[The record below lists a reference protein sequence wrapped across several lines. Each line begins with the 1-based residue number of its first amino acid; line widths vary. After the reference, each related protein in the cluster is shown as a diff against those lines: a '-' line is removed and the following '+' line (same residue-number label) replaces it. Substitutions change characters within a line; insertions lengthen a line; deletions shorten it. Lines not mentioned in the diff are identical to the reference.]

1 MKVIHSSIF
10 RAVCAIIVGV
20 LLIQYREQTVTW
32 ITIAIGVLFF
42 LSGVISLASYWAA
55 KRNAEKMQ
63 GQILSDSNGKPIMG
77 MIPKFPLVSVGSLI
91 LGLLLALMPQV
102 FIAWLMF
109 ILAFILILGALTQ
122 FANLA
127 SAAKMGRVG
136 ILFWLFPSAL
146 LLLGLLAII
155 KPSAIAS
162 APLFIIGWGMLIYGV
177 VELLNAFKVSNNKRI
192 WLKNQQQ
199 KQKHQSFSCCPFNNY
214 LKSAKNRHCIQSA
227 TYNACLFTFPYF
239 CKNQAGNPCRQKVQ
253 KDCIQSITCKP
264 ASCSIPSAEPGNG
277 GKNAD

>member
-77 MIPKFPLVSVGSLI
+77 MLPKFPLVSVGSLI

-122 FANLA
+122 FVNLA

-177 VELLNAFKVSNNKRI
+177 VELLNAFKISNNKRI
-192 WLKNQQQ
+192 WLKNQQL
-199 KQKHQSFSCCPFNNY
+199 KQDSKEIY
-214 LKSAKNRHCIQSA
+214 VDVEEVKN
-227 TYNACLFTFPYF
+227 
-239 CKNQAGNPCRQKVQ
+239 
-253 KDCIQSITCKP
+253 
-264 ASCSIPSAEPGNG
+264 EE
-277 GKNAD
+277 

>member
-77 MIPKFPLVSVGSLI
+77 MLPKFPLVSVGSLI

-192 WLKNQQQ
+192 WLKNQQ
-199 KQKHQSFSCCPFNNY
+199 KLDSKETY
-214 LKSAKNRHCIQSA
+214 VDVEEVKN
-227 TYNACLFTFPYF
+227 
-239 CKNQAGNPCRQKVQ
+239 
-253 KDCIQSITCKP
+253 
-264 ASCSIPSAEPGNG
+264 EE
-277 GKNAD
+277 

>member
-77 MIPKFPLVSVGSLI
+77 MMPKFPLVSLGSLI

-122 FANLA
+122 FVNLA

-177 VELLNAFKVSNNKRI
+177 VELLNAFKVSNDKRI
-192 WLKNQQQ
+192 WLNNQQQ
-199 KQKHQSFSCCPFNNY
+199 KQDSKEIY
-214 LKSAKNRHCIQSA
+214 VDVEEVKN
-227 TYNACLFTFPYF
+227 
-239 CKNQAGNPCRQKVQ
+239 
-253 KDCIQSITCKP
+253 
-264 ASCSIPSAEPGNG
+264 EE
-277 GKNAD
+277 

>member
-109 ILAFILILGALTQ
+109 ILAFILILSALTQ
-122 FANLA
+122 FVNLA

-146 LLLGLLAII
+146 LLLGLLALI

-192 WLKNQQQ
+192 WLKNQQ
-199 KQKHQSFSCCPFNNY
+199 KLDSKETY
-214 LKSAKNRHCIQSA
+214 VDVEEVKN
-227 TYNACLFTFPYF
+227 
-239 CKNQAGNPCRQKVQ
+239 
-253 KDCIQSITCKP
+253 
-264 ASCSIPSAEPGNG
+264 EE
-277 GKNAD
+277 

>member
-77 MIPKFPLVSVGSLI
+77 MMPKFPLVSVGSLI

-122 FANLA
+122 FVNLA

-136 ILFWLFPSAL
+136 ILFWLFPSVL

-192 WLKNQQQ
+192 WLNNQQQ
-199 KQKHQSFSCCPFNNY
+199 KQDSKEIY
-214 LKSAKNRHCIQSA
+214 VDVEEVKN
-227 TYNACLFTFPYF
+227 
-239 CKNQAGNPCRQKVQ
+239 
-253 KDCIQSITCKP
+253 
-264 ASCSIPSAEPGNG
+264 
-277 GKNAD
+277 

>member
-77 MIPKFPLVSVGSLI
+77 MMPKFPLVSIGSLI

-122 FANLA
+122 FVNLA

-192 WLKNQQQ
+192 WLNNQQQ
-199 KQKHQSFSCCPFNNY
+199 KQDSKEIY
-214 LKSAKNRHCIQSA
+214 VDVEEVKN
-227 TYNACLFTFPYF
+227 
-239 CKNQAGNPCRQKVQ
+239 
-253 KDCIQSITCKP
+253 
-264 ASCSIPSAEPGNG
+264 EE
-277 GKNAD
+277 

>member
-77 MIPKFPLVSVGSLI
+77 MMPKFPLVSVGSLI

-122 FANLA
+122 FVNLA

-192 WLKNQQQ
+192 WLKNQQ
-199 KQKHQSFSCCPFNNY
+199 KLDSKESY
-214 LKSAKNRHCIQSA
+214 VDVEEVKN
-227 TYNACLFTFPYF
+227 
-239 CKNQAGNPCRQKVQ
+239 
-253 KDCIQSITCKP
+253 
-264 ASCSIPSAEPGNG
+264 EE
-277 GKNAD
+277 

>member
-10 RAVCAIIVGV
+10 RAVCAISVGV

-77 MIPKFPLVSVGSLI
+77 MMPKFPLVSVGSLI

-122 FANLA
+122 FVNLA

-192 WLKNQQQ
+192 WLNNQQQ
-199 KQKHQSFSCCPFNNY
+199 KQDSKEIY
-214 LKSAKNRHCIQSA
+214 VDVEEVKN
-227 TYNACLFTFPYF
+227 
-239 CKNQAGNPCRQKVQ
+239 
-253 KDCIQSITCKP
+253 
-264 ASCSIPSAEPGNG
+264 EE
-277 GKNAD
+277 

>member
-77 MIPKFPLVSVGSLI
+77 MMPKFPLVSVGSLI

-122 FANLA
+122 FVNLA

-192 WLKNQQQ
+192 WQNNQQQ
-199 KQKHQSFSCCPFNNY
+199 KQDSKEIY
-214 LKSAKNRHCIQSA
+214 VDVEEVKN
-227 TYNACLFTFPYF
+227 
-239 CKNQAGNPCRQKVQ
+239 
-253 KDCIQSITCKP
+253 
-264 ASCSIPSAEPGNG
+264 EE
-277 GKNAD
+277 

>member
-77 MIPKFPLVSVGSLI
+77 MLPKFPLVSVGSLI

-102 FIAWLMF
+102 FIAWQMF

-122 FANLA
+122 FVNLA

-199 KQKHQSFSCCPFNNY
+199 KQDSKEIY
-214 LKSAKNRHCIQSA
+214 VDVEEVKN
-227 TYNACLFTFPYF
+227 
-239 CKNQAGNPCRQKVQ
+239 
-253 KDCIQSITCKP
+253 
-264 ASCSIPSAEPGNG
+264 EE
-277 GKNAD
+277 

>member
-77 MIPKFPLVSVGSLI
+77 MMPKFPLVSVGSLI

-122 FANLA
+122 FVNLA
-127 SAAKMGRVG
+127 SATKMGRVG
-136 ILFWLFPSAL
+136 ILFWLFPSVL

-177 VELLNAFKVSNNKRI
+177 VELLNTFKVSNNKRI
-192 WLKNQQQ
+192 WLNNQQQ
-199 KQKHQSFSCCPFNNY
+199 KQDSKEIY
-214 LKSAKNRHCIQSA
+214 VDVEEVKN
-227 TYNACLFTFPYF
+227 
-239 CKNQAGNPCRQKVQ
+239 
-253 KDCIQSITCKP
+253 
-264 ASCSIPSAEPGNG
+264 EE
-277 GKNAD
+277 

>member
-77 MIPKFPLVSVGSLI
+77 MMPKFPLVSVGSLI

-122 FANLA
+122 FVNLA

-136 ILFWLFPSAL
+136 ILFWLFPAAL

-177 VELLNAFKVSNNKRI
+177 VELLNAFKISNNKRI
-192 WLKNQQQ
+192 WLKNQQ
-199 KQKHQSFSCCPFNNY
+199 KLDSKETY
-214 LKSAKNRHCIQSA
+214 VDVEEVKN
-227 TYNACLFTFPYF
+227 
-239 CKNQAGNPCRQKVQ
+239 
-253 KDCIQSITCKP
+253 
-264 ASCSIPSAEPGNG
+264 EE
-277 GKNAD
+277 

>member
-122 FANLA
+122 FVNLA

-136 ILFWLFPSAL
+136 IFFWLFPSAL

-199 KQKHQSFSCCPFNNY
+199 KQDSKEIY
-214 LKSAKNRHCIQSA
+214 VDVEEVKN
-227 TYNACLFTFPYF
+227 
-239 CKNQAGNPCRQKVQ
+239 
-253 KDCIQSITCKP
+253 
-264 ASCSIPSAEPGNG
+264 EE
-277 GKNAD
+277 

>member
-77 MIPKFPLVSVGSLI
+77 MMPRFPLVSVGSLI

-122 FANLA
+122 FVNLA

-136 ILFWLFPSAL
+136 ILFWLFPSVL

-192 WLKNQQQ
+192 WLNNQQL
-199 KQKHQSFSCCPFNNY
+199 KQDSKEIY
-214 LKSAKNRHCIQSA
+214 VDVEEVKN
-227 TYNACLFTFPYF
+227 
-239 CKNQAGNPCRQKVQ
+239 
-253 KDCIQSITCKP
+253 
-264 ASCSIPSAEPGNG
+264 EE
-277 GKNAD
+277 

>member
-63 GQILSDSNGKPIMG
+63 GQILSDSTGKPIMG
-77 MIPKFPLVSVGSLI
+77 MMPKFPLVSVGSLI

-122 FANLA
+122 FVNLA

-192 WLKNQQQ
+192 WLKNQQ
-199 KQKHQSFSCCPFNNY
+199 KLDSKETY
-214 LKSAKNRHCIQSA
+214 VDVEEVKN
-227 TYNACLFTFPYF
+227 
-239 CKNQAGNPCRQKVQ
+239 
-253 KDCIQSITCKP
+253 
-264 ASCSIPSAEPGNG
+264 EE
-277 GKNAD
+277 

>member
-122 FANLA
+122 FVNLA

-136 ILFWLFPSAL
+136 ILFWLFPSVL
-146 LLLGLLAII
+146 LLLGLLTII

-162 APLFIIGWGMLIYGV
+162 APLLIIGWGMLIYGV
-177 VELLNAFKVSNNKRI
+177 VELLNVFKISNNKRI
-192 WLKNQQQ
+192 WLKNQQ
-199 KQKHQSFSCCPFNNY
+199 KLDSKETY
-214 LKSAKNRHCIQSA
+214 VDVEEVKN
-227 TYNACLFTFPYF
+227 
-239 CKNQAGNPCRQKVQ
+239 
-253 KDCIQSITCKP
+253 
-264 ASCSIPSAEPGNG
+264 EE
-277 GKNAD
+277 

>member
-42 LSGVISLASYWAA
+42 LSGVISLTSYWAA
-55 KRNAEKMQ
+55 KRHADKLQ
-63 GQILSDSNGKPIMG
+63 GPTPSDPNGKPIMG

-199 KQKHQSFSCCPFNNY
+199 KQDSKEIY
-214 LKSAKNRHCIQSA
+214 VDVEEVKN
-227 TYNACLFTFPYF
+227 
-239 CKNQAGNPCRQKVQ
+239 
-253 KDCIQSITCKP
+253 
-264 ASCSIPSAEPGNG
+264 EE
-277 GKNAD
+277 

>member
-77 MIPKFPLVSVGSLI
+77 MLPKFPLVSVGSLI

-109 ILAFILILGALTQ
+109 ILAFILILGAQTQ
-122 FANLA
+122 FVNLA

-192 WLKNQQQ
+192 WLKNQQ
-199 KQKHQSFSCCPFNNY
+199 KLDSKESY
-214 LKSAKNRHCIQSA
+214 VDVEEVKN
-227 TYNACLFTFPYF
+227 
-239 CKNQAGNPCRQKVQ
+239 
-253 KDCIQSITCKP
+253 
-264 ASCSIPSAEPGNG
+264 EE
-277 GKNAD
+277 

>member
-63 GQILSDSNGKPIMG
+63 GQFLSDSNGKPIMG

-199 KQKHQSFSCCPFNNY
+199 KQDSKEIY
-214 LKSAKNRHCIQSA
+214 VDVEEVKN
-227 TYNACLFTFPYF
+227 
-239 CKNQAGNPCRQKVQ
+239 
-253 KDCIQSITCKP
+253 
-264 ASCSIPSAEPGNG
+264 EE
-277 GKNAD
+277 

>member
-42 LSGVISLASYWAA
+42 LSGVISLASYWEA

-77 MIPKFPLVSVGSLI
+77 MMPKFPLVSVGSLI

-122 FANLA
+122 FVNLA

-199 KQKHQSFSCCPFNNY
+199 KQDSKEIY
-214 LKSAKNRHCIQSA
+214 VDVEEVKN
-227 TYNACLFTFPYF
+227 
-239 CKNQAGNPCRQKVQ
+239 
-253 KDCIQSITCKP
+253 
-264 ASCSIPSAEPGNG
+264 EE
-277 GKNAD
+277 

>member
-77 MIPKFPLVSVGSLI
+77 MMPKFPLVSVGSLI

-109 ILAFILILGALTQ
+109 ILAFILILGAQTQ
-122 FANLA
+122 FVNLS

-199 KQKHQSFSCCPFNNY
+199 KQDSKEIY
-214 LKSAKNRHCIQSA
+214 VDVEEVKN
-227 TYNACLFTFPYF
+227 
-239 CKNQAGNPCRQKVQ
+239 
-253 KDCIQSITCKP
+253 
-264 ASCSIPSAEPGNG
+264 EE
-277 GKNAD
+277 

>member
-122 FANLA
+122 FVNLA

-146 LLLGLLAII
+146 FLLGLLAII

-192 WLKNQQQ
+192 WLNNQQQ
-199 KQKHQSFSCCPFNNY
+199 KQDSKEIY
-214 LKSAKNRHCIQSA
+214 VDVEEVKN
-227 TYNACLFTFPYF
+227 
-239 CKNQAGNPCRQKVQ
+239 
-253 KDCIQSITCKP
+253 
-264 ASCSIPSAEPGNG
+264 EE
-277 GKNAD
+277 

>member
-77 MIPKFPLVSVGSLI
+77 MMPKFPLVSVGSLI

-122 FANLA
+122 FVNLA

-177 VELLNAFKVSNNKRI
+177 VELLNAFKISNNKRI

-199 KQKHQSFSCCPFNNY
+199 KPDSKEIY
-214 LKSAKNRHCIQSA
+214 VDVEEVKN
-227 TYNACLFTFPYF
+227 
-239 CKNQAGNPCRQKVQ
+239 
-253 KDCIQSITCKP
+253 
-264 ASCSIPSAEPGNG
+264 EE
-277 GKNAD
+277 

>member
-32 ITIAIGVLFF
+32 ITVAIGVLFF

-55 KRNAEKMQ
+55 KHNAEKMQ

-77 MIPKFPLVSVGSLI
+77 MMPKFPLVSVGSLI

-122 FANLA
+122 FVNLA

-136 ILFWLFPSAL
+136 ILFWLFPSVL
-146 LLLGLLAII
+146 LLLGLLTII

-162 APLFIIGWGMLIYGV
+162 APLLIIGWGMLIYGV
-177 VELLNAFKVSNNKRI
+177 VELLNAFKISNNKRI
-192 WLKNQQQ
+192 WLKNQQ
-199 KQKHQSFSCCPFNNY
+199 KLDSKETY
-214 LKSAKNRHCIQSA
+214 VDVEEVKN
-227 TYNACLFTFPYF
+227 
-239 CKNQAGNPCRQKVQ
+239 
-253 KDCIQSITCKP
+253 
-264 ASCSIPSAEPGNG
+264 EE
-277 GKNAD
+277 

>member
-20 LLIQYREQTVTW
+20 LLIQYRAQTVTW
-32 ITIAIGVLFF
+32 ITIAIGVSFF

-199 KQKHQSFSCCPFNNY
+199 KQNSKEIY
-214 LKSAKNRHCIQSA
+214 VDVEEVKN
-227 TYNACLFTFPYF
+227 
-239 CKNQAGNPCRQKVQ
+239 
-253 KDCIQSITCKP
+253 
-264 ASCSIPSAEPGNG
+264 EE
-277 GKNAD
+277 

>member
-77 MIPKFPLVSVGSLI
+77 MMPKFPLVSLGSLI

-122 FANLA
+122 FVNLA

-192 WLKNQQQ
+192 WLKNQQ
-199 KQKHQSFSCCPFNNY
+199 KLDSKETY
-214 LKSAKNRHCIQSA
+214 VDVEEVKN
-227 TYNACLFTFPYF
+227 
-239 CKNQAGNPCRQKVQ
+239 
-253 KDCIQSITCKP
+253 
-264 ASCSIPSAEPGNG
+264 EE
-277 GKNAD
+277 

>member
-77 MIPKFPLVSVGSLI
+77 MLPKFPLVSVGSLI
-91 LGLLLALMPQV
+91 LGLLLALMPEV

-122 FANLA
+122 FVNLA

-177 VELLNAFKVSNNKRI
+177 VELLNAFKISNNKRI

-199 KQKHQSFSCCPFNNY
+199 KPDSKEIY
-214 LKSAKNRHCIQSA
+214 VDVEEVKN
-227 TYNACLFTFPYF
+227 
-239 CKNQAGNPCRQKVQ
+239 
-253 KDCIQSITCKP
+253 
-264 ASCSIPSAEPGNG
+264 EE
-277 GKNAD
+277 

>member
-32 ITIAIGVLFF
+32 ITVAIGVLFF

-63 GQILSDSNGKPIMG
+63 GQILSDSTGKPIMG
-77 MIPKFPLVSVGSLI
+77 MMPKFPLVSVGSLI

-122 FANLA
+122 FVNLA

-136 ILFWLFPSAL
+136 ILFWLFPSVL
-146 LLLGLLAII
+146 LLLGLLTII

-162 APLFIIGWGMLIYGV
+162 VPLLIIGWGMLIYGV
-177 VELLNAFKVSNNKRI
+177 VELLNAFKISNNKRI
-192 WLKNQQQ
+192 WLKNQQ
-199 KQKHQSFSCCPFNNY
+199 KLDSKETY
-214 LKSAKNRHCIQSA
+214 VDVEEVKNEA
-227 TYNACLFTFPYF
+227 
-239 CKNQAGNPCRQKVQ
+239 
-253 KDCIQSITCKP
+253 
-264 ASCSIPSAEPGNG
+264 
-277 GKNAD
+277 

>member
-122 FANLA
+122 FVNLA

-192 WLKNQQQ
+192 WLKNQQ
-199 KQKHQSFSCCPFNNY
+199 KLDSKETY
-214 LKSAKNRHCIQSA
+214 VDVEEVKN
-227 TYNACLFTFPYF
+227 
-239 CKNQAGNPCRQKVQ
+239 
-253 KDCIQSITCKP
+253 
-264 ASCSIPSAEPGNG
+264 EE
-277 GKNAD
+277 

>member
-77 MIPKFPLVSVGSLI
+77 MMPKFPLVSVGSLI

-122 FANLA
+122 FVNLA

-199 KQKHQSFSCCPFNNY
+199 KQDSKEIY
-214 LKSAKNRHCIQSA
+214 VDVEKVKN
-227 TYNACLFTFPYF
+227 
-239 CKNQAGNPCRQKVQ
+239 
-253 KDCIQSITCKP
+253 
-264 ASCSIPSAEPGNG
+264 EE
-277 GKNAD
+277 

>member
-63 GQILSDSNGKPIMG
+63 GLILSDSNGKPIMG

-122 FANLA
+122 FVNLA

-192 WLKNQQQ
+192 WLNNQQQ
-199 KQKHQSFSCCPFNNY
+199 KQDSKEIY
-214 LKSAKNRHCIQSA
+214 VDVEEVKN
-227 TYNACLFTFPYF
+227 
-239 CKNQAGNPCRQKVQ
+239 
-253 KDCIQSITCKP
+253 
-264 ASCSIPSAEPGNG
+264 EE
-277 GKNAD
+277 

>member
-77 MIPKFPLVSVGSLI
+77 MMPRFPLVSVGSLI

-109 ILAFILILGALTQ
+109 ILACILILGALTQ
-122 FANLA
+122 FVNLA

-192 WLKNQQQ
+192 WLNNQQQ
-199 KQKHQSFSCCPFNNY
+199 KQDSKEIY
-214 LKSAKNRHCIQSA
+214 VDVEEVKN
-227 TYNACLFTFPYF
+227 
-239 CKNQAGNPCRQKVQ
+239 
-253 KDCIQSITCKP
+253 
-264 ASCSIPSAEPGNG
+264 EE
-277 GKNAD
+277 

>member
-42 LSGVISLASYWAA
+42 LSGVISLASYLAA

-77 MIPKFPLVSVGSLI
+77 MMPKFPLVSVGSLI

-122 FANLA
+122 FVNLA

-199 KQKHQSFSCCPFNNY
+199 KQNSKEIY
-214 LKSAKNRHCIQSA
+214 VDVEEVKN
-227 TYNACLFTFPYF
+227 
-239 CKNQAGNPCRQKVQ
+239 
-253 KDCIQSITCKP
+253 
-264 ASCSIPSAEPGNG
+264 EE
-277 GKNAD
+277 

>member
-32 ITIAIGVLFF
+32 ITVAIGVLFF

-77 MIPKFPLVSVGSLI
+77 MMPKFPLVSVGSLI

-122 FANLA
+122 FVNLA

-155 KPSAIAS
+155 KPSAIVS
-162 APLFIIGWGMLIYGV
+162 APLLIIGWGMLIYGI
-177 VELLNAFKVSNNKRI
+177 VELLNAFKISNNKRI
-192 WLKNQQQ
+192 WLKNQQ
-199 KQKHQSFSCCPFNNY
+199 KLDSKDTY
-214 LKSAKNRHCIQSA
+214 VDVEEVKN
-227 TYNACLFTFPYF
+227 
-239 CKNQAGNPCRQKVQ
+239 
-253 KDCIQSITCKP
+253 
-264 ASCSIPSAEPGNG
+264 EE
-277 GKNAD
+277 